1 MNAFKNK
8 KENAASAKARERLA
22 GLIVTRIINGQRQ
35 SAHFL
40 NNWFNACSIRRK
52 KWILISFSLL
62 ISTLL
67 LTGTFYPY
75 CPIPQVV
82 RVGYR
87 TGHIGM
93 ASDLLK
99 PPSGKRQ
106 LTDSLTIKIKS
117 WKEH

>member
-1 MNAFKNK
+1 MNAFKNTK
-8 KENAASAKARERLA
+8 GNAASAKARERLA
-22 GLIVTRIINGQRQ
+22 GLIATRIINGQRQ

-40 NNWFNACSIRRK
+40 NNWFNAYSIRRK

-62 ISTLL
+62 MSTLL
-67 LTGTFYPY
+67 LTGTFYPC

-82 RVGYR
+82 QVGYN

-93 ASDLLK
+93 ASDFLK

-106 LTDSLTIKIKS
+106 LTDSLTIKIK
-117 WKEH
+117 